1 MKRRSKAPEETGG
14 KWLLTFNDMVT
25 LLLTFFVL
33 ILSMSDLDKGKVIEM
48 TQAVRQAFGMLG
60 AGDRTAVRVF
70 DPFVLPVTPR
80 GFGSGKERLAGLI
93 SFVDRTEGM
102 VWKAIDDRML
112 ISLDEDFLY
121 KSGSAEI
128 DPKSHLG
135 LKTLCSELG
144 KTDSLIRV
152 EGHTDDVPISNGK
165 FPSNWELSTA
175 RAVNVGR
182 YFITEGGISPE
193 RLSAAGYADSKPV
206 SPNIDECS
214 RAQNRRVDIILTFK
228 EK

>member
-93 SFVDRTEGM
+93 SFVDRTEKM
-102 VWKAIDDRML
+102 DWKAIDDRML

-128 DPKSHLG
+128 DPESHLG
-135 LKTLCSELG
+135 LKTLCSELK
-144 KTDSLIRV
+144 KTDSLIKV
-152 EGHTDDVPISNGK
+152 EGHTDDVPISDGK
-165 FPSNWELSTA
+165 FPSNWELSTT
-175 RAVNVGR
+175 RAVNVVR
-182 YFITEGGISPE
+182 YFITEVGISPE
-193 RLSAAGYADSKPV
+193 GLSAAGYGASKPV
-206 SPNIDECS
+206 APNIDERS